1 MSKSIKSLVIKST
14 LQLLLLNF
22 LCVLGTVF
30 SYAQTIQVPK
40 FVSNPS
46 AAFPSVFCA
55 DDVINNNIAFRFDF
69 SGSFGAS
76 NTFQMQMSNDNFVTN
91 IIPVSGTVV
100 TGVSPGNITL
110 SIPNTVVAGNY
121 KLRVFGSS
129 PPTGGASTTVFDFHY
144 LKHNQQI
151 PLNSPST
158 VTACGNNY
166 TITIKNTGT
175 SSSPLFYPDLTY
187 KWFKNASPNP
197 IQVGTSTAA
206 NPSYVVPSSAPGDYF
221 VVTDY
226 GQCSSSSNSTSG
238 LVNVSFLPAATLTIT
253 SDNGTNF
260 CQGTNYTL
268 TGSINPAPGYTFK
281 WFNGSTLIP
290 TATTNIYTATQAGTY
305 KLEVNTGSCLIE
317 SFITLTQTPIT
328 ASINIASPSTI
339 LTGQVLTVIASTTAA
354 GSTFEWYFNSVLQS
368 ETSNTFLAANAG
380 IYKVRVNQ
388 TVGCVT
394 FKELNLVLNP
404 STAIPVIVNEVPN
417 LISPNNDGIN
427 DTWILPT
434 SITSQGNVKLELL
447 NALGKI
453 VYETDNYLN
462 DWPQDN
468 SEIPATNP
476 IYYYIIYINNEPIR
490 QGSITVIKTL

>member
-1 MSKSIKSLVIKST
+1 MSENIKCLVNKST
-14 LQLLLLNF
+14 YKRLF
-22 LCVLGTVF
+22 LYIVCFLGTTLL
-30 SYAQTIQVPK
+30 YAQTIQVPK

-46 AAFPSVFCA
+46 AAFPTIFCA

-69 SGSFGAS
+69 SGSFGAG

-91 IIPVSGTVV
+91 IIPVSGTIV

-129 PPTGGASTTVFDFHY
+129 PPTGGAATTVFDFHY

-158 VTACGNNY
+158 VTSCGNNY

-226 GQCSSSSNSTSG
+226 GLCSSSSNSTSG

-260 CQGTNYTL
+260 CQGNSYTL
-268 TGSINPAPGYTFK
+268 TGSINPSLGYTFK
-281 WFNGSTLIP
+281 WYNGSTLIP

-317 SFITLTQTPIT
+317 SFITLTQTAIT
-328 ASINIASPSTI
+328 ASLNVPSPSTI
-339 LTGQVLTVIASTTAA
+339 LTGQVVTIIASTTAA
-354 GSTFEWYFNSVLQS
+354 SPTFEWYFNNVLQS
-368 ETSNTFLAANAG
+368 ETSNTFLAAAPG

-388 TVGCVT
+388 TAGCIT
-394 FKELNLVLNP
+394 FKELSLVLNP
-404 STAIPVIVNEVPN
+404 STSTPVIVNEVPN

-434 SITSQGNVKLELL
+434 AITSQGNVKLELL
-447 NALGKI
+447 DSYGKI
-453 VYETDNYLN
+453 VYLTDNYLN
-462 DWPQDN
+462 DWPKDDV
-468 SEIPATNP
+468 EIPATNP
-476 IYYYIIYINNEPIR
+476 IYYYIIYIKDEPIR